1 MEKMNREREQL
12 QHLVTDLNASHVEL
26 IDDDRLEE
34 WPNLFEEDCV
44 YTVISAENRN
54 RGMNLAAIFCD
65 SRRMLVDRIISLRRA
80 NIYPAHSYRH
90 ILSPSRIVASTPE
103 FVTAQTN
110 YAVLMTRNDGR
121 TSIYN
126 SGKYIDEVSLTG
138 GEPRFRSKTAI
149 FDTHLIDTMMV
160 RPI

>member
-1 MEKMNREREQL
+1 MDQITGERMHL
-12 QHLVTDLNASHVEL
+12 QYLVTELNASHAEL

-34 WPNLFEEDCV
+34 WPELFADDCV
-44 YTVISAENRN
+44 YRVISAENHN
-54 RGMNLAAIFCD
+54 RGLNLAAVFCD
-65 SRRMLVDRIISLRRA
+65 SRRMLADRIISLRRA

-90 ILSPSRIVASTPE
+90 LLGPTRIVSSTPE
-103 FVTAQTN
+103 LVTAQTN
-110 YAVLMTRNDGR
+110 YAVLMTRNEGR

-126 SGKYIDEVSLTG
+126 SGKYVDEVSLAE